1 MAKKAVY
8 APEPSTIPRST
19 TAQASLPCWA
29 CAKAAK
35 TRPKTGKGAISPLS
49 CGPSWFATAVMTSTK
64 PVATS
69 MRAGRSQRGGLSA
82 MALGMPL
89 GMMRRMLPM
98 ASSKSA
104 SAAQM
109 VQCPRLRSAVD
120 NRNARLAHRVLSGQL
135 RRGALRL

>member
-1 MAKKAVY
+1 
-8 APEPSTIPRST
+8 
-19 TAQASLPCWA
+19 
-29 CAKAAK
+29 
-35 TRPKTGKGAISPLS
+35 
-49 CGPSWFATAVMTSTK
+49 
-64 PVATS
+64 
-69 MRAGRSQRGGLSA
+69 

-120 NRNARLAHRVLSGQL
+120 NRKARLAHRVLSGQL